1 VLRLPLQKAYTTHTT
16 GTNHENDYTFV
27 VLYNSFAQSRKLFLA
42 TIQNVQLGALAAA
55 LAAKSVWLEKSGTP
69 SQTLE
74 VAE

>member
-1 VLRLPLQKAYTTHTT
+1 
-16 GTNHENDYTFV
+16 

-69 SQTLE
+69 TQTLE
-74 VAE
+74 EAE